1 MQIFKPRKSLG
12 QHFLKDKNIARKIV
26 GALNAEGCKSIVEI
40 GPGTGILTEVL
51 LENNTVPVCFVEIDD
66 NAVKLLTEKFPDI
79 SNRLIHFN
87 FLDLDLSLNFQPP
100 LAIIG
105 NLPYNISSQIFFK
118 ILDNR
123 NIVKEVVC
131 MVQKEVAQ
139 RISSL
144 PGNKNYGILSVLL
157 QSYYNI
163 EYLFTVKPE
172 VFYPPPKVNSG
183 VIRLMR
189 NGINHLSCN
198 ETLFFR
204 VVKTAFNQRRKIL
217 KNSLKTLL
225 AENVSADPILMK
237 RPEQLSIDDFVYI
250 THNLCETDG
259 YKVLK

>member
-1 MQIFKPRKSLG
+1 MQILKPRKSLG

-26 GALNAEGCKSIVEI
+26 GALKAEGCKSIVEI
-40 GPGTGILTEVL
+40 GPGTGILTEFL
-51 LENNTVPVCFVEIDD
+51 LKNNTIPVCFVEIDD

-100 LAIIG
+100 LAVIG

-131 MVQKEVAQ
+131 MIQKEVAQ

-183 VIRLMR
+183 VIRLVR
-189 NGINHLSCN
+189 NGINHLPCN
-198 ETLFFR
+198 EALFFR

-225 AENVSADPILMK
+225 AENVTADPILMK
-237 RPEQLSIDDFVYI
+237 RPEQLSVDDFVYL
-250 THNLCETDG
+250 THSLCEADG
-259 YKVLK
+259 YNDP